1 MQAAPA
7 FQLALDGLRDSYE
20 DQRGIYIYS
29 PETDSLVTLE
39 HWLRSADLSR
49 PFYIGGPL
57 TITANL
63 F

>member
-1 MQAAPA
+1 MQTAPA
-7 FQLALDGLRDSYE
+7 FQLALDGLQDSYE

-39 HWLRSADLSR
+39 HWLRSADLSQ
-49 PFYIGGPL
+49 PFYIGG
-57 TITANL
+57 TIDYH